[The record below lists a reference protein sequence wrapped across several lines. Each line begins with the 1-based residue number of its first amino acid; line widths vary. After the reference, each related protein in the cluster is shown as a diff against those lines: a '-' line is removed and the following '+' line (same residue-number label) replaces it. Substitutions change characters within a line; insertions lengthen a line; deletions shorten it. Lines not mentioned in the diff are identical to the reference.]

1 MVVWIIGLSGAGK
14 TTLARRVVDE
24 CKRSA
29 SNVVLI
35 DGDEVRA
42 MFGDDLG
49 HTLADRRKN
58 AERICRLCKFMDD
71 QGIHVVCAILSLFP
85 ESREWNRRNLENYYE
100 VFIDT
105 PIGDL
110 QSRDS
115 KGIYARYAAG
125 QIKDV
130 AGLDLEFQRPD
141 ADLLIE
147 NRGSRD
153 EFLGYASRISAKVL
167 GRPE

>member
-29 SNVVLI
+29 PNVMLI

-42 MFGDDLG
+42 IFGDDLG

-58 AERICRLCKFMDD
+58 ADRICRLCKFLDD

-105 PIGDL
+105 PIADL

-115 KGIYARYAAG
+115 KGIYARYATG

-130 AGLDLEFQRPD
+130 AGLDLEFRRPD

-147 NRGSRD
+147 NIGSRD
-153 EFLGYASRISAKVL
+153 ELLSYASRIAAKVL
-167 GRPE
+167 GKPA

>member
-1 MVVWIIGLSGAGK
+1 MVVWIIGLSGSGK
-14 TTLARRVVDE
+14 TTLSRRVVDE
-24 CKRSA
+24 CRRSA
-29 SNVVLI
+29 PNVVLV

-42 MFGDDLG
+42 MFGDELG
-49 HTLADRRKN
+49 HTIADRRKN
-58 AERICRLCKFMDD
+58 AERICRLSKFLDD

-105 PIGDL
+105 PIADL

-115 KGIYARYAAG
+115 KGIYARYADG
-125 QIKDV
+125 KIKDV
-130 AGLDLEFQRPD
+130 AGLDLEFKRPD
-141 ADLLIE
+141 ADLQIE
-147 NRGSRD
+147 NIGSRD
-153 EFLGYASRISAKVL
+153 ELLGYASRIAAKVV

>member
-24 CKRSA
+24 CRGSTP
-29 SNVVLI
+29 NVVLI
-35 DGDEVRA
+35 DGDEVRS

-49 HTLADRRKN
+49 YSLPDRLKN
-58 AERICRLCKFMDD
+58 AERICRLCKFLDD

-85 ESREWNRRNLENYYE
+85 ESREWNRRNLEHYYE

-105 PIGDL
+105 PIPDL
-110 QSRDS
+110 QRRDS
-115 KGIYARYAAG
+115 KGLYARYAAG
-125 QIKDV
+125 QINNV

-141 ADLLIE
+141 ADLLVE
-147 NRGSRD
+147 NIGSRD
-153 EFLGYASRISAKVL
+153 ELLGYASQIAAIVL

>member
-24 CKRSA
+24 CKLSA

-35 DGDEVRA
+35 DGDEIRTV
-42 MFGDDLG
+42 FGNDLG
-49 HTLADRRKN
+49 HTMADRRKN
-58 AERICRLCKFMDD
+58 AERICRLCQFLDN
-71 QGIHVVCAILSLFP
+71 QNIHVVCAILSLFP
-85 ESREWNRRNLENYYE
+85 ESREWNRQNLENYYE

-105 PIGDL
+105 PIMDL
-110 QSRDS
+110 QRRDS

-147 NRGSRD
+147 NKGSCD
-153 EFLGYASRISAKVL
+153 ALLGYASQIAAKLV
-167 GRPE
+167 GGAA

>member
-14 TTLARRVVDE
+14 TTLARRVVEE

-29 SNVVLI
+29 SNVVLV

-49 HTLADRRKN
+49 HTMADRRKN
-58 AERICRLCKFMDD
+58 AERICHLCKFLDD
-71 QGIHVVCAILSLFP
+71 QSIHVVCAILSLFP
-85 ESREWNRRNLENYYE
+85 ESRKWNRQNFQNYYE

-105 PIGDL
+105 PIADL
-110 QSRDS
+110 QNRDT
-115 KGIYARYAAG
+115 KGIYGRFAAG
-125 QIKDV
+125 QVKNV
-130 AGLDLEFQRPD
+130 AGLDLEFQRPN

-147 NRGSRD
+147 NAGSRD
-153 EFLGYASRISAKVL
+153 ELLAYAGQITEKVL
-167 GRPE
+167 GKS